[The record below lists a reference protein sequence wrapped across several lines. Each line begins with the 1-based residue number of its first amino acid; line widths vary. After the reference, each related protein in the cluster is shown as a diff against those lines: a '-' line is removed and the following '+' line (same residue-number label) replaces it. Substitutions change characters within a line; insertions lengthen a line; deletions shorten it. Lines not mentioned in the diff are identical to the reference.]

1 MKSNNNYLNSFE
13 KKIYSQFGEDGILEE
28 ILKRLGEQNIDKWCV
43 EFGARDGISDSNTY
57 NLIKNYDYNAVLIE
71 SDDKYF
77 NKLKKNIKSEKIIK
91 IKKLVSLEG
100 SNKLENILQNTKIPK
115 NFDFLSI
122 DIDGCDYY
130 IFEQLEL
137 FTPKIVCIEF
147 NHMIPNEV
155 EFVQKKNFSI
165 KQGSSAKSLINLAK
179 SKKYHLV
186 ANSLTNLFFVHEN
199 IKNLVE
205 ERNISIENI
214 RDDKDIKNL
223 IFPAYDGTL
232 FTTKPIDISWHKIKI
247 ENEKFQVL
255 PKYLRKFPGD
265 YNIVEKI
272 IFYIFREIVF
282 PGRIFKKFF
291 KKKN

>member
-1 MKSNNNYLNSFE
+1 MVFL
-13 KKIYSQFGEDGILEE
+13 
-28 ILKRLGEQNIDKWCV
+28 ILK
-43 EFGARDGISDSNTY
+43 Y

-155 EFVQKKNFSI
+155 EFVQKK
-165 KQGSSAKSLINLAK
+165 
-179 SKKYHLV
+179 
-186 ANSLTNLFFVHEN
+186 
-199 IKNLVE
+199 
-205 ERNISIENI
+205 R
-214 RDDKDIKNL
+214 
-223 IFPAYDGTL
+223 
-232 FTTKPIDISWHKIKI
+232 
-247 ENEKFQVL
+247 
-255 PKYLRKFPGD
+255 
-265 YNIVEKI
+265 
-272 IFYIFREIVF
+272 
-282 PGRIFKKFF
+282 
-291 KKKN
+291 